1 MRIIPNMT
9 VVVPADSH
17 EGSEA
22 TKQAASLP
30 GPVYLR
36 LGRAKVPFL
45 DSREPFQIGKASI
58 LTDGA
63 DITIVA
69 SGHLVTKALDAA
81 YELKNKNI
89 QARVINLHTPK
100 PIDREAIIKAAQE
113 TGAVLTVEEHSVFGG
128 VGSAVA
134 EVLVEECPVPMKMMG
149 IRDVFGRSG
158 SPDELFEYFGLT
170 TENIIKE
177 TEILL
182 KRKK

>member
-1 MRIIPNMT
+1 
-9 VVVPADSH
+9 
-17 EGSEA
+17 
-22 TKQAASLP
+22 
-30 GPVYLR
+30 
-36 LGRAKVPFL
+36 AKVPFL
-45 DSREPFQIGKASI
+45 NTKEKFKIGKAVV
-58 LTDGA
+58 LTEGG

-69 SGHLVTKALDAA
+69 SGHLVSKALDAA

-100 PIDREAIIKAAQE
+100 PIDRETVIKAARE

-149 IRDVFGRSG
+149 IRDEFGRSG

-170 TENIIKE
+170 TADIVKE
-177 TEILL
+177 TEILI